1 MTYEERRKEANATVN
16 QFGED
21 WRGSFCRFGTMPTS
35 ITPAGLLVLPH
46 FITASTT
53 SQMHTKRSID
63 IDMMQC
69 TQRAEPRPRWEA
81 LKVHDTVER
90 PTGRTLHYRIIAA
103 SNQRRWLLASR
114 RRRRRRRRRRS
125 KTTYWMST
133 NANEKILLLYDYDYE
148 NLRRQSKSTA
158 STTDSNEQAEHQ
170 WTVPPLLAV
179 HMREGFLGLNA
190 QNLIVVDIT
199 SNKNISSI

>member
-103 SNQRRWLLASR
+103 SNQRRWLLSSR
-114 RRRRRRRRRRS
+114 RRREEDDDDEASQRTEWVLTPTRRFFF
-125 KTTYWMST
+125 
-133 NANEKILLLYDYDYE
+133 
-148 NLRRQSKSTA
+148 
-158 STTDSNEQAEHQ
+158 STTTTTKIYDDKAKAQLQQLIAMSKLSINEQYLHYLPCTCAK
-170 WTVPPLLAV
+170 A
-179 HMREGFLGLNA
+179 FL
-190 QNLIVVDIT
+190 D
-199 SNKNISSI
+199 